1 MISKELEHL
10 LTQGPIRV
18 GELLV
23 ERLSSD
29 RFEIRPRQANDPNP
43 TIFKDAISARQIAK
57 YDRNGKYRPLKGAP
71 NLSQDWVLMLQTIEE
86 VREALD
92 YFYPG
97 AVAGWIAYRRGEL
110 VPTHLRQ
117 TLNRQTGMYR
127 ITRRITP
134 EQADQVVCMTC
145 RSDTGCLRTILWK
158 IDAYRPISCLPPEKF
173 DVSYDQLGREDF
185 TIPFLCAEA
194 CNLLVAAAR
203 AAVKNSSK

>member
-10 LTQGPIRV
+10 LTQGPIRI

-23 ERLSSD
+23 ERLSSGQI
-29 RFEIRPRQANDPNP
+29 EIRPRQIRDPSP

-57 YDRNGKYRPLKGAP
+57 YDRNGSYRPLKGAP
-71 NLSQDWVLMLQTIEE
+71 NLPQDWVLMLRTVAE

-97 AVAGWIAYRRGEL
+97 AVASWLAYRRGEL
-110 VPTHLRQ
+110 IPTHLRQ

-127 ITRRITP
+127 VTQRITP

-158 IDAYRPISCLPPEKF
+158 IDADRPISSLPPEKF
-173 DVSYDQLGREDF
+173 DVSYDQLGEEHF

-194 CNLLVAAAR
+194 CNLLVAGAR
-203 AAVKNSSK
+203 TAVKKS